1 MNTSQGTSSK
11 LSAAQAL
18 TVGRFVALAF
28 CRADILFQVSEDG
41 IIKFCSGPSQK
52 LFGKSESELIGE
64 NFLDLV
70 NESDRNIVSELFAS
84 DKKDA
89 RIDDFLIRANS
100 IGGAEKDVSVSGYR
114 VPDFEND
121 FFLALKVAPKM
132 VVPAGRRPE
141 DRDTVSGVMAGEAFV
156 DVAAQRIKSF
166 EASGGKP
173 KVSML
178 NIGDLA
184 EAGIEA
190 GSREE
195 REIMSA
201 IGDILNA
208 ESLGGDTA
216 GRIDDENFSLVHSE
230 DVSAVSLSA
239 MVSEALSKTSTNAS
253 RLMPKVATMD
263 ASSSGMDDKQLAKA
277 MLFSLQEFTREGGEM
292 PDGNLATALERGLEE
307 NVKSMESF
315 KNICLD
321 GSFDLVYMPVCR
333 LSDGTIHH
341 YEALTRFRET
351 PGESPFRLL
360 TLAEE
365 TGMISEFDLLVAERA
380 IQCVNAAR
388 ERGPCT
394 PVAINVSGHSISN
407 AEFCESLAG
416 LLDVHFGIENFISL
430 EITES
435 AEIIDLEGVNSAIQ
449 IFRRKGFKVALD
461 DFGAGAASFDYLNS
475 FDVDTVKFDG
485 PVVKR
490 AIATRKGKAF
500 LASMATLCH
509 EIDVETIAEMVEDST
524 RADFLRLCGIE
535 LGQGWYFGKPMPE
548 SEAFPGAEAAA
559 PAPQPAAAKPVAPKT
574 TERPLSLMERLNAG
588 QV

>member
-1 MNTSQGTSSK
+1 MNTSPNTSSK
-11 LSAAQAL
+11 LTSGQAL

-28 CRADILFQVSEDG
+28 CRADILFQVAEDG
-41 IIKFCSGPSQK
+41 TIKFCTGPSQK
-52 LFGKSESELIGE
+52 LFGKADSDLVGE
-64 NFLDLV
+64 NFLNLV
-70 NESDRNIVSELFAS
+70 NDADRNIISTLFAS
-84 DKKDA
+84 DQQDA
-89 RIDDFLIRANS
+89 RIDDILIRAAS
-100 IGGAEKDVSVSGYR
+100 VSGAEKDVSISGYR

-121 FFLALKVAPKM
+121 FFLAMKIAPKI
-132 VVPAGRRPE
+132 VVPPGRRTE
-141 DRDTVSGVMAGEAFV
+141 DRDSTSGVMAGDAYV

-184 EAGIEA
+184 GAGIEA
-190 GSREE
+190 GSQEE
-195 REIMSA
+195 REILSA
-201 IGDILNA
+201 IGDVLNA

-216 GRIDDENFSLVHSE
+216 GRIDDENFSLVHGDE
-230 DVSAVSLSA
+230 VSAVSLSA
-239 MVSEALSKTSTNAS
+239 KVSEALAKTSSNAS

-263 ASSSGMDDKQLAKA
+263 AGASGMDEKQLAKA
-277 MLFSLQEFTREGGEM
+277 MLFSLQEFTREGGEL
-292 PDGNLATALERGLEE
+292 PDGDLATALERGLEE

-315 KNICLD
+315 KKICSD
-321 GSFDLVYMPVCR
+321 GSFDLVYMPVCH
-333 LSDGTIHH
+333 LSDSTVHH
-341 YEALTRFRET
+341 YEALTRFRDN
-351 PGESPFRLL
+351 PDASPFRLL

-380 IQCVNAAR
+380 IECVEAAR
-388 ERGPCT
+388 KRGPCT

-407 AEFCESLAG
+407 AEFCESLAA

-509 EIDVETIAEMVEDST
+509 EIDVETIAEMVEDAT

-535 LGQGWYFGKPMPE
+535 LGQGWHFGKPMPE
-548 SEAFPGAEAAA
+548 SEAFPGAEDDTPPAPPQSAA
-559 PAPQPAAAKPVAPKT
+559 PIES
-574 TERPLSLMERLNAG
+574 ERPLSLMERLNAG
-588 QV
+588 KA